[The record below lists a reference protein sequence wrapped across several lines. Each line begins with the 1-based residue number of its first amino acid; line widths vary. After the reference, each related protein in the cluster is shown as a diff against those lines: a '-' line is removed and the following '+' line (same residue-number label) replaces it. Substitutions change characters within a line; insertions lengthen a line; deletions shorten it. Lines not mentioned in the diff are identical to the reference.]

1 MNTYIKG
8 TFKKFIFQSDKNY
21 VIGLFK
27 IKETRRSLKRKRD
40 ELDRLIKS
48 EQLRNKTLKE
58 RIKVENTPIP
68 NGNKEKV
75 EQCNIIKE
83 K

>member
-27 IKETRRSLKRKRD
+27 IKETDD
-40 ELDRLIKS
+40 EELYEFI
-48 EQLRNKTLKE
+48 NKQITITGYFHELT
-58 RIKVENTPIP
+58 IDENYIMY
-68 NGNKEKV
+68 GNSVFNQKYGLQFIFWK
-75 EQCNIIKE
+75 
-83 K
+83 